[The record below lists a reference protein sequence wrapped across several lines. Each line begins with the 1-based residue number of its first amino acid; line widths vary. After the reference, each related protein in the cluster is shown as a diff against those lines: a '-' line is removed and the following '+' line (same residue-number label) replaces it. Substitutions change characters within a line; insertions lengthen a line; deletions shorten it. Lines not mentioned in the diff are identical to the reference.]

1 MMSAGHAE
9 GVGVVVRLQDKITT
23 IVDVCRPTEK
33 SSVSLMEHY
42 ITCVQNFSQCCY
54 QIISYGILISV

>member
-23 IVDVCRPTEK
+23 IVDVCRPTAK

-42 ITCVQNFSQCCY
+42 ITCV
-54 QIISYGILISV
+54 